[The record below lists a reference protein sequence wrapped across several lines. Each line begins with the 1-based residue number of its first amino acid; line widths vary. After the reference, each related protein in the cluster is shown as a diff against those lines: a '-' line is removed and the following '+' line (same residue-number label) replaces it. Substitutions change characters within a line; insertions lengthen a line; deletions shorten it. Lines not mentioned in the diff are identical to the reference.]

1 MSDLPKRSTSDIL
14 IGLLFSTGIMLVV
27 TALPLGI
34 VFTFQ
39 YYHDL
44 HDDLRWAIIGGGI
57 MTIVTALIGF
67 LSYGIGRLIMKGRR
81 RKNKISN

>member
-1 MSDLPKRSTSDIL
+1 MSDSPNRSNSDIL

-34 VFTFQ
+34 VFAFQ
-39 YYHDL
+39 FYHDL

-57 MTIVTALIGF
+57 MTIVAAIIGF
-67 LSYGIGRLIMKGRR
+67 LRPLQNTFERMV
-81 RKNKISN
+81 

>member
-1 MSDLPKRSTSDIL
+1 MSALPKRSNSDIL

-34 VFTFQ
+34 VFAFQ
-39 YYHDL
+39 FYHDL
-44 HDDLRWAIIGGGI
+44 QDDSRWAIIGGGI

-67 LSYGIGRLIMKGRR
+67 LSYGIGTLIMKRR
-81 RKNKISN
+81 RRENKISN